1 MPTGTNLPTCNSKRR
16 NERATSI
23 MTGADHVNDPDMPAD
38 SRTVVAPEL
47 SAGASERRGPRREI
61 SLEPGDVLNGIYR
74 VDRFI
79 ARGGMGEVF
88 EGVNVESDE
97 RVAIKAM
104 RSHLA
109 ADPKVL
115 AMFRKEAQVLTRI
128 AHPAI
133 VQYRVLARDPEL
145 DLYYIVTDFINGE
158 PLSAHLDGTRPSM
171 AAVVRFA
178 RRLSSGLEAAHE
190 HGAIHRDMSPDN
202 ILLPDGLLERA
213 KIIDFGIAKSL
224 DVTAETVVGDG
235 FAGKLGYVAP
245 EQFGDFDRQV
255 GPWTDV
261 YSTALVLLAFM
272 RGRAPDMGKTLSE
285 AIERRRDGP
294 DLSGLPTAIE
304 PLLRRM
310 LVPDPRERV
319 RSMADVLAELDRIKV
334 DEDEPSRAE
343 AASALP
349 ATVAPVPPVK
359 EMEAPLTT
367 FLPVEPQPT
376 GQAKPTAL
384 PQHRPAIRVSAK
396 RRRRWI
402 GGAVALPAVAMGSVL
417 LFHHRAPSPA
427 EPAPALPPVKISQP
441 PAPLSPAVQID
452 AATLVKALPCAWLHV
467 DNDGPTLR
475 LSGGARDP
483 VALDDQVM
491 ATARAK
497 GLSVHS
503 VNSAGVVQ
511 IPEARCDLV
520 EGMRGLEPTGAEETF
535 QLVSAT
541 RLLTLRASAPG
552 CPTEAASR
560 ADLTV
565 VERDPKRDFALFSIL
580 PGGLIHM
587 LVSSRR
593 QFAELA
599 SHQPQKYQDL
609 GDGRFQVSACYSAAG
624 PVGLILVDREG
635 PLGLGLPDG
644 FIGQPPV
651 DFADRIRSMAPA
663 QAWRARSIWLG
674 VDTAGTEIPDRPIA
688 VAAIAKPVEPTT
700 PALAPVIAPPAV
712 GASDAA
718 LRPAFRQHA
727 EAISSSDFAACRRWD
742 GKEWTELGYSSR
754 AVCVERVFQNRCEIS
769 SGQFGDNPLRRYNGR
784 IEWMRGNRWS
794 AIAKADAC

>member
-1 MPTGTNLPTCNSKRR
+1 MS
-16 NERATSI
+16 
-23 MTGADHVNDPDMPAD
+23 ADG
-38 SRTVVAPEL
+38 RTVVGPEV
-47 SAGASERRGPRREI
+47 SAGASERRAPRREV

-158 PLSAHLDGTRPSM
+158 PLSAHLDGRRPSI
-171 AAVVRFA
+171 AEVVRFA
-178 RRLSSGLEAAHE
+178 RRLASGLEAAHE
-190 HGAIHRDMSPDN
+190 YGAIHRDMSPDN

-261 YSTALVLLAFM
+261 YSTALVLLAFV

-285 AIERRRDGP
+285 AIERRREGP
-294 DLSGLPTAIE
+294 DLSGLPAAIE

-310 LVPDPRERV
+310 LIPDPRERI
-319 RSMADVLAELDRIKV
+319 RSMADVLVELGGIDLS
-334 DEDEPSRAE
+334 EDEPARIEAE
-343 AASALP
+343 AIPP
-349 ATVAPVPPVK
+349 AIKVPTPEV
-359 EMEAPLTT
+359 EAPLTT
-367 FLPVEPQPT
+367 FLPVDPIPQSGAQPKPAAIPPQPRPASRT
-376 GQAKPTAL
+376 SAKPA
-384 PQHRPAIRVSAK
+384 
-396 RRRRWI
+396 RRWV
-402 GGAVALPAVAMGSVL
+402 GGAVALPMATIGAVL
-417 LFHHRAPSPA
+417 LFHHASPAPEPSPVSA
-427 EPAPALPPVKISQP
+427 PLPAVMAQPAPQPVAKVGDVGALLRAMPCTWLHADSGAPALQ
-441 PAPLSPAVQID
+441 
-452 AATLVKALPCAWLHV
+452 
-467 DNDGPTLR
+467 

-483 VALDDQVM
+483 VTLDDQVM
-491 ATARAK
+491 AAARAN
-497 GLSVHS
+497 GLDVQS

-511 IPEARCDLV
+511 VPEMRCDLIEALRPV
-520 EGMRGLEPTGAEETF
+520 EPAGDDEAF
-535 QLVSAT
+535 KLVSAT
-541 RLLTLRASAPG
+541 RLLTLRAGAPG
-552 CPTEAASR
+552 CPTDPAAR
-560 ADLTV
+560 TDLTV

-580 PGGLIHM
+580 PGGVVHL
-587 LVSSRR
+587 LVSGRR

-599 SHQPQKYQDL
+599 GRQPQKFQDL
-609 GDGRFQVSACYSAAG
+609 GDGRFQVSACYGAAG
-624 PVGLILVDREG
+624 PVGIVLVDRER
-635 PLGLGLPDG
+635 PLDLGLPDG
-644 FIGQPPV
+644 FTGQPPAG
-651 DFADRIRSMAPA
+651 FASRVRDMAEK
-663 QAWRARSIWLG
+663 QGWRARSTWLRIDPAAPG
-674 VDTAGTEIPDRPIA
+674 ALVRPAMAPA
-688 VAAIAKPVEPTT
+688 VADKPAAPAT
-700 PALAPVIAPPAV
+700 PALAPLIAPPPV
-712 GASDAA
+712 GAADEA
-718 LRPAFRQHA
+718 LRPAFKQHA
-727 EAISSSDFAACRRWD
+727 EATSNGDFAACRRWD
-742 GKEWTELGYSSR
+742 GKRWSELGYASR
-754 AVCVERVFQNRCEIS
+754 AVCVERVFKNRCGIS

-794 AIAKADAC
+794 AIAKADPC

>member
-1 MPTGTNLPTCNSKRR
+1 
-16 NERATSI
+16 
-23 MTGADHVNDPDMPAD
+23 MTGADDVNDPDMPAAD
-38 SRTVVAPEL
+38 RTVVAPEV
-47 SAGASERRGPRREI
+47 SAGASERRGPRREV

-158 PLSAHLDGTRPSM
+158 PLSTHLDGTRPSI
-171 AAVVRFA
+171 AEVVRFA
-178 RRLSSGLEAAHE
+178 RRLASGLEAAHE
-190 HGAIHRDMSPDN
+190 YGAIHRDMSPDN

-261 YSTALVLLAFM
+261 YSTALVLLAFL
-272 RGRAPDMGKTLSE
+272 RGQAPDMGKTLSE
-285 AIERRRDGP
+285 AIERRRGGP
-294 DLSGLPTAIE
+294 DLSGLPGAIE

-310 LVPDPRERV
+310 LIPDPRERI
-319 RSMADVLAELDRIKV
+319 RSMADVLAELDRIEV
-334 DEDEPSRAE
+334 SEEEPARVE
-343 AASALP
+343 P
-349 ATVAPVPPVK
+349 PVAPPAPVEQAK
-359 EMEAPLTT
+359 ETQAPLTT
-367 FLPVEPQPT
+367 FLPVEVLPQPAA
-376 GQAKPTAL
+376 QADPTPAPL
-384 PQHRPAIRVSAK
+384 PRPEPRK
-396 RRRRWI
+396 RTRSSRGWI
-402 GGAVALPAVAMGSVL
+402 GGTAALSVVAVGSLL
-417 LFHHRAPSPA
+417 LFHHGSPA
-427 EPAPALPPVKISQP
+427 PEPSISLPAPAPVVAAQSAPPLQ
-441 PAPLSPAVQID
+441 
-452 AATLVKALPCAWLHV
+452 ATKVADLGALLKAMPCTWLHA
-467 DNDGPTLR
+467 DSGAPSLQ

-483 VALDDQVM
+483 VTLDGEVM
-491 ATARAK
+491 AAARAN
-497 GLSVHS
+497 GLAVQSVD
-503 VNSAGVVQ
+503 SAGVVQ
-511 IPEARCDLV
+511 VPEARCDLV
-520 EGMRGLEPTGAEETF
+520 EALRGVEPVGEDEAF
-535 QLVSAT
+535 KLVSTT
-541 RLLTLRASAPG
+541 RLLTLRPGTPG
-552 CPTEAASR
+552 CPTDPAAR
-560 ADLTV
+560 TDLTV
-565 VERDPKRDFALFSIL
+565 VERDPARDFALFSIL
-580 PGGLIHM
+580 PGGVVHL
-587 LVSSRR
+587 LVSGRK

-599 SHQPQKYQDL
+599 GRQPQKFQDL
-609 GDGRFQVSACYSAAG
+609 GDGRFKVSACYGATG
-624 PVGLILVDREG
+624 PVGIVLVDRQG
-635 PLGLGLPDG
+635 PLDLGLPDG
-644 FIGQPPV
+644 FTGLPPV
-651 DFADRIRSMAPA
+651 DFASRIRSMASA
-663 QAWRARSIWLG
+663 QGWRARSTWLRI
-674 VDTAGTEIPDRPIA
+674 DTAVADAPSRPVVTPPPVDRP
-688 VAAIAKPVEPTT
+688 AASVSTASI
-700 PALAPVIAPPAV
+700 LAPVIAPPPV

-727 EAISSSDFAACRRWD
+727 EATSSSDFAACRRWD
-742 GKEWTELGYSSR
+742 GKQWTELGYSSR

-784 IEWMRGNRWS
+784 IEWLRTNRWS